1 MHGVN
6 YCCTICMEYLNYG
19 TRSFTV
25 YEKHLEMEPRGR
37 GAGGGA
43 RGGRAKFFHCSLVYF
58 F

>member
-25 YEKHLEMEPRGR
+25 YEKHLEMELGGR
-37 GAGGGA
+37 GGG
-43 RGGRAKFFHCSLVYF
+43 
-58 F
+58 

>member
-25 YEKHLEMEPRGR
+25 YEKHLEMELGGR
-37 GAGGGA
+37 GGGVELSFSIVLWFIFS
-43 RGGRAKFFHCSLVYF
+43 KD
-58 F
+58 